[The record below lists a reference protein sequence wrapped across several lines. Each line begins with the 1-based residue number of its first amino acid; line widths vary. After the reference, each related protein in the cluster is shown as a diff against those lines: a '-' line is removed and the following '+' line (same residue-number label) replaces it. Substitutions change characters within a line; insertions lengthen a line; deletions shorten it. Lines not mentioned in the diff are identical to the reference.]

1 MRKRFHAAHARKHAR
16 AHNQKGNHA
25 KGDGHLNRSGLLDP
39 ALVTENGVRQPKACG
54 MICWTPEFV
63 LIARSWESSS
73 ARHPKLVP
81 EADITPLSCTTDL
94 LLKDWNTTAGV
105 EECGSKDGLVEVWTK
120 GMRQLCAA
128 KLERFGESRNACPGV
143 EARTAGTE
151 TCSTRTPATD
161 RDNIEDLATSAGV
174 LLLMPCIDPGHS
186 NLVLLQSTCR
196 GVRGE
201 LVPESAGD
209 VAAVDSRETWGWRSP
224 TWHFSTSLL
233 VDASAWLAS
242 ISAMC

>member
-1 MRKRFHAAHARKHAR
+1 MAVLQKFELGTKCAKFHTAHARTRAR

-25 KGDGHLNRSGLLDP
+25 KGDGQLNRGGLLDP
-39 ALVTENGVRQPKACG
+39 VLVITENDVRQPK
-54 MICWTPEFV
+54 PD
-63 LIARSWESSS
+63 IA
-73 ARHPKLVP
+73 
-81 EADITPLSCTTDL
+81 PLSCTTDR

-105 EECGSKDGLVEVWTK
+105 EECGSKDALVEVWTK

-151 TCSTRTPATD
+151 TCSTRPPATG
-161 RDNIEDLATSAGV
+161 RYNIEDLATSAGV
-174 LLLMPCIDPGHS
+174 LLLMPCIDPEHS

-201 LVPESAGD
+201 LVPESACD
-209 VAAVDSRETWGWRSP
+209 VAAVDSREGWGWRSP
-224 TWHFSTSLL
+224 SWHFSASLL
-233 VDASAWLAS
+233 MDASA
-242 ISAMC
+242 